1 MEGNREFIRV
11 LKALGYDEVE
21 IEEIE
26 FDCALTER
34 DKALIEELGEVPAD
48 LKRWLRYNDIV
59 RYLLAEIERLKGDR
73 SNGR

>member
-34 DKALIEELGEVPAD
+34 DKVLIEELGEVPAD

-73 SNGR
+73 GNGR